1 MNLLREI
8 FLSFIRVHIL
18 YHASKERIFGLEMIK
33 ELAEHGYDVSPGTL
47 YPIFHGMEKAGYLDS
62 EREVVSG
69 KVRKYY
75 RITPNGHE
83 ILIQMQNKISELSN
97 EILEKS

>member
-1 MNLLREI
+1 M
-8 FLSFIRVHIL
+8 HIL

-47 YPIFHGMEKAGYLDS
+47 YPIFHGMEKAGYLES

>member
-1 MNLLREI
+1 M
-8 FLSFIRVHIL
+8 HIL

-47 YPIFHGMEKAGYLDS
+47 YPIFHGMEKAGYLES

-75 RITPNGHE
+75 RITPNGDE

-97 EILEKS
+97 EILENPKNGL